1 MIQLP
6 DFEQQ
11 GSDLMCKLH
20 KGIYG
25 LKQTTRAWYDKL
37 TQVVVHFGFIHSKCD
52 HSLFIYSHQGVT
64 MYAIVYVDDILI
76 NGSSFTLVHKL
87 INSLHTTFALK
98 NKIVLNWNVDS
109 YLSDNIFSSRKY

>member
-1 MIQLP
+1 MW
-6 DFEQQ
+6 
-11 GSDLMCKLH
+11 KLH
-20 KGIYG
+20 KAIYG